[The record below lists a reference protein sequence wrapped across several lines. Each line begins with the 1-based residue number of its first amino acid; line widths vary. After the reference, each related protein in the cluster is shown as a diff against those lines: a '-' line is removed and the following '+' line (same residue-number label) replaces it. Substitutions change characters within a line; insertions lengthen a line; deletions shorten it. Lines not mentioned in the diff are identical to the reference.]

1 MDLILIRLTASATA
15 ATGRPPPEAVVDI
28 LWVNS
33 TPTDR
38 LEYVSARER
47 EPPDPESIDVALFL
61 RSGPE
66 SAIALA
72 HGLCYRAIHN
82 SPVLT
87 GWTVSDICESSDD

>member
-1 MDLILIRLTASATA
+1 MDLILIRLTASAA
-15 ATGRPPPEAVVDI
+15 ATIGKLPPEAVVDI

-38 LEYVSARER
+38 LEHVRAR
-47 EPPDPESIDVALFL
+47 EPPDGESIDVALFL

-72 HGLCYRAIHN
+72 RGLCNRAIRN

-87 GWTVSDICESSDD
+87 GWTVSDIRESSDP